1 MMIMITI
8 QQNNTNNSSY
18 NSIDNYNND
27 EIMIKTM
34 VINMRKLKA

>member
-1 MMIMITI
+1 MIMITI